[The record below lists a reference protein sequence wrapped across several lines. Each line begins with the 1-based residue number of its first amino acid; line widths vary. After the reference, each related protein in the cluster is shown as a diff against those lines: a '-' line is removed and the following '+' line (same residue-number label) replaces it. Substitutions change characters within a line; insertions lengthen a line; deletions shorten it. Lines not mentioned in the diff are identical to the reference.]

1 MDFLTIGMVRG
12 ESQFTVSEMF
22 ALIWDC
28 CLVKSIYRGELRGK
42 NLVYC

>member
-1 MDFLTIGMVRG
+1 MWENGFSQ
-12 ESQFTVSEMF
+12 SQFTVSEMF

-28 CLVKSIYRGELRGK
+28 CLVKSIYTGDGELRGK